1 MSFARKF
8 NASNVFEINTD
19 GMPFCK
25 LSALYNKHGK
35 NAIFEI
41 GGFFISQ
48 GGTYG
53 PTPVIITPNVLVNLP
68 NHLLETVRNIISDDE
83 AIETVKQGLVGFK
96 VREYQ
101 TKDTNKTCYSI
112 TFVDIDGQTQLT
124 TI

>member
-8 NASNVFEINTD
+8 NVGNVFEINTD
-19 GMPFCK
+19 GMSFCK
-25 LSALYNKHGK
+25 LSDLYGKHGE

-41 GGFFISQ
+41 GGLFISQ
-48 GGTYG
+48 GGVYG
-53 PTPVIITPNVLVNLP
+53 PNPVIITPTMLVNLP

-83 AIETVKQGLVGFK
+83 AIDIIKQGLVGFK

-101 TKDTNKTCYSI
+101 NKDINKTCYSI